1 MIDEKTDVYTDKAVV
16 TVKKSVSSFW
26 RFASGYAQQMFDEE
40 DLESE
45 ALLVQSED
53 GAPIVLDR
61 LQVQVEYNYCET
73 ISLVKS
79 CS

>member
-1 MIDEKTDVYTDKAVV
+1 MIDEKTDVYTDKAVD

-61 LQVQVEYNYCET
+61 LQVQVGSE
-73 ISLVKS
+73 
-79 CS
+79 CSGDLNNKVIQ